1 MGKLLAGKPGCGEL
15 TQPARPLGWA
25 VLGKLE
31 VRRREAEKVLH
42 KEEDRLASSVQEVGL
57 EYVAPRL
64 EPQQKALEQG

>member
-15 TQPARPLGWA
+15 TQLGWA